1 MLFRIKKHTDIKLWG
16 AAVRVLPSLRMFLL
30 FIFYFYKLYHD
41 YCVGFV
47 TLGYVYVCLAILEF
61 YFSRL

>member
-1 MLFRIKKHTDIKLWG
+1 MLFKIKKHTDIKLWG

-41 YCVGFV
+41 CSVGFV
-47 TLGYVYVCLAILEF
+47 TFVYVYL
-61 YFSRL
+61 